1 MFKISNNIIHYF
13 LFFVKFK
20 KIKGDNKMKTFS
32 YYKKIALIFAIIVI
46 FACAVIC
53 TVKITSVYV
62 LKHLE
67 IDYTSNNNIAITY
80 NGETEIYKT
89 PIIQ

>member
-1 MFKISNNIIHYF
+1 MKFFSNC
-13 LFFVKFK
+13 
-20 KIKGDNKMKTFS
+20 
-32 YYKKIALIFAIIVI
+32 KKIALIFAIILI
-46 FACAVIC
+46 FACAVMC
-53 TVKITSVYV
+53 TVKITSAYV

-89 PIIQ
+89 PIIE

>member
-1 MFKISNNIIHYF
+1 
-13 LFFVKFK
+13 
-20 KIKGDNKMKTFS
+20 MKTFS
-32 YYKKIALIFAIIVI
+32 NYKKIALIFAIITI
-46 FACAVIC
+46 FACIVIC
-53 TVKITSVYV
+53 TIKMTNAYM

-67 IDYTSNNNIAITY
+67 VDYTSNNDIAVTY

>member
-1 MFKISNNIIHYF
+1 MKSFSNC
-13 LFFVKFK
+13 
-20 KIKGDNKMKTFS
+20 
-32 YYKKIALIFAIIVI
+32 KKIALIFAIIVI
-46 FACAVIC
+46 FACTVIC
-53 TVKITSVYV
+53 TVKITGSYI

-67 IDYTSNNNIAITY
+67 VDYTSNNNIAITY

>member
-1 MFKISNNIIHYF
+1 
-13 LFFVKFK
+13 
-20 KIKGDNKMKTFS
+20 MKTFS
-32 YYKKIALIFAIIVI
+32 NYKKIALIFAIIVI

>member
-1 MFKISNNIIHYF
+1 
-13 LFFVKFK
+13 
-20 KIKGDNKMKTFS
+20 MKTFS
-32 YYKKIALIFAIIVI
+32 NYKKIALIFAIIVI

-67 IDYTSNNNIAITY
+67 IDYTSNNNITITY

>member
-1 MFKISNNIIHYF
+1 MKSFSN
-13 LFFVKFK
+13 
-20 KIKGDNKMKTFS
+20 
-32 YYKKIALIFAIIVI
+32 YKKIALIFAIIAI
-46 FACAVIC
+46 ILCIIIC
-53 TVKITSVYV
+53 TVKITSAYV

-67 IDYTSNNNIAITY
+67 VDYTLNNNIAITY

>member
-1 MFKISNNIIHYF
+1 
-13 LFFVKFK
+13 
-20 KIKGDNKMKTFS
+20 MKTFS
-32 YYKKIALIFAIIVI
+32 NYKKIALIFAIIVI

-53 TVKITSVYV
+53 TVKITSVHI

-67 IDYTSNNNIAITY
+67 VNYTSNNNIAITY